1 MIGNYFGH
9 FWTQTKVLTKAMTKT
24 MTKSRVQNV
33 RGQFFTL
40 ATCYPIPVAV
50 GHPRRLSKRV
60 LGQRQK
66 LKLGISI
73 SITSKVK
80 PGADLFNGH
89 QTGIGQ
95 FGENQCKFIHQVERC
110 AHCITL
116 LASLQYC
123 AVCTQ
128 CMYPI
133 WHCALYTA

>member
-1 MIGNYFGH
+1 
-9 FWTQTKVLTKAMTKT
+9 MTKS
-24 MTKSRVQNV
+24 MTKSRAQNV
-33 RGQFFTL
+33 RGVIL
-40 ATCYPIPVAV
+40 HSCDV
-50 GHPRRLSKRV
+50 LSNSSGSRPPKKIVKKYSRSKTEIEA
-60 LGQRQK
+60 GD
-66 LKLGISI
+66 
-73 SITSKVK
+73 TSKVK